1 MGKDQT
7 VKGTRVATPGR
18 IGGLCHDISPVFALV
33 SCCWSSRRWAWAFG
47 CSWKVFFSPPL
58 RCAIVSVVSFFFL
71 GVSLH
76 HSSLAVYRFPVAVTV
91 DLPLKPTTHFLRL
104 PGQSSPAITAG
115 FRFYR
120 LGRNIFCSPVRS
132 RALCCYEVPIP
143 DEGTSR
149 RGKKVKSRRKQ
160 LYIF

>member
-1 MGKDQT
+1 M
-7 VKGTRVATPGR
+7 
-18 IGGLCHDISPVFALV
+18 
-33 SCCWSSRRWAWAFG
+33 
-47 CSWKVFFSPPL
+47 
-58 RCAIVSVVSFFFL
+58 SFFLL

-91 DLPLKPTTHFLRL
+91 DIPLKPTTHFLRL

-132 RALCCYEVPIP
+132 RALCGYEVPIA

-149 RGKKVKSRRKQ
+149 RGKKVKSRRNQ
-160 LYIF
+160 PYIFWSRILLTRSIYGGIEQYNETPYTSSLAEILPEPCIQLRSSGPRHAQNSAFKIGYDG